1 LRRDNIGD
9 LVCTTPLIHAL
20 REAYPRARIE
30 AFVNDYAR
38 AVVAENPDLDEV
50 HTYRKSKHA
59 AGYGQRVVDLVAR
72 ARLIRNLRTRRYDL
86 GIVAAPCF
94 EARAARL
101 MRWIRPRS
109 VLAFTD
115 ARTPA
120 PGIDLAVESVD
131 PGDLHH
137 CEHLFRLLAPLGLR
151 SEVPDLAPLTPV
163 KRFPARSHLVIGVHI
178 SSRKPQNRWP
188 TERFISL
195 LRELSSLDGVALHLL
210 WSPGAP
216 NNPQHPGD
224 DENAAR
230 IVRAFGR
237 VDVTPVATP
246 RLEELIAALN
256 ATDLVVCSDGG
267 AMHLAAALKKP
278 IVCLFGRSLASFWHP
293 WRVPYHLLQPPSHR
307 VDDIG
312 VEEVLEAVQGLAVKC
327 GMAPWRPDGVRAHG
341 PHH

>member
-20 REAYPRARIE
+20 REAYPHARIE
-30 AFVNDYAR
+30 AFVNEYAR
-38 AVVAENPDLDEV
+38 AVVAENPDLDQV
-50 HTYRKSKHA
+50 HAYRKAKHA

-86 GIVAAPCF
+86 GVIAPRF
-94 EARAARL
+94 EPGAARL
-101 MRWIRPRS
+101 MRWIRPSS

-120 PGIDLAVESVD
+120 PGIDLAVASSD
-131 PGDLHH
+131 PEGLHH
-137 CEHLFRLLAPLGLR
+137 CEHLFRLLARLGLGC
-151 SEVPDLAPLTPV
+151 EVPDLAPLTPV
-163 KRFPARSHLVIGVHI
+163 KRFPARSRLVIGVHI

-188 TERFISL
+188 PERFVSL
-195 LRELSSLDGVALHLL
+195 LRALSSLDGVAVHLL

-216 NNPQHPGD
+216 NNPAHPGD

-230 IVRAFGR
+230 IIRALGG
-237 VDVTPVATP
+237 DAVTPVATS
-246 RLEELIAALN
+246 RLEDLIAALN

-278 IVCLFGRSLASFWHP
+278 IVCLFGMSLASHWHP
-293 WRVPYHLLQPPSHR
+293 WRVPYRLLQPSSHR
-307 VDDIG
+307 VEDIG
-312 VEEVLEAVQGLAVKC
+312 VDEVLEAVQGLVVKC
-327 GMAPWRPDGVRAHG
+327 ALRR
-341 PHH
+341 